1 MATRAECVAPDDKDT
16 CVTEIR
22 VSRAAPRQD
31 PSPERSAQSSPLQGD
46 PAAEIVSVL
55 WPETPLPLLEESS
68 RLLCHHSGLAAS
80 GSRNQA
86 GRPFISE
93 SVFRVENLFDDAAAL
108 V

>member
-1 MATRAECVAPDDKDT
+1 MCCVAPDDKDT

-55 WPETPLPLLEESS
+55 WPETPLLEESS
-68 RLLCHHSGLAAS
+68 RLLCLHSGLAAS

-86 GRPFISE
+86 GRPFISN